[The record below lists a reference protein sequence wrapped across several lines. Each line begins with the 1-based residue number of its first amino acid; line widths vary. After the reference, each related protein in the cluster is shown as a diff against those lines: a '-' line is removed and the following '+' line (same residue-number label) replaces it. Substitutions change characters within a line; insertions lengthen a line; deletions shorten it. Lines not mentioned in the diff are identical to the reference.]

1 MVELDR
7 RRRLRTSPIRLQNL
21 IDTDA
26 TEVIAPADAAPT
38 ENTDVTRFRHV
49 LQSSKERV
57 EELNETWEK
66 LSWSEDSNLP
76 EEGLWRY
83 SPSLAVVCNCV
94 NSVLSSRSARP
105 HPGGVQQGEHAAH
118 AAVRAVRRAAGGLRA
133 DECG

>member
-21 IDTDA
+21 IDTDS

-83 SPSLAVVCNCV
+83 IPSLDVV
-94 NSVLSSRSARP
+94 
-105 HPGGVQQGEHAAH
+105 
-118 AAVRAVRRAAGGLRA
+118 
-133 DECG
+133 